1 MELGVHQGKPD
12 LGERTVRWSGRKTG
26 TKPDRRGVFHAKEEG
41 RGGEEAKAAGEEAKG
56 DRDVSPETV
65 FQYAMSSLKL
75 LGFTKASSCSYSS
88 ALRNFCWIQ
97 LHFSVWLKTHVFS
110 MIVVEDICDIMC
122 VCVCV
127 PFKSPAVLHICGC
140 SLKMRIG
147 WKQVSLPALTSAKTC
162 PLTD

>member
-127 PFKSPAVLHICGC
+127 SPSSPQQFSTFVAVL
-140 SLKMRIG
+140 
-147 WKQVSLPALTSAKTC
+147 
-162 PLTD
+162 